1 MKEYTIILDDEELE
15 VFMGCLE
22 DTLHQ
27 HTVPSTIEDDT
38 LRAVLIQIKI
48 QKDRNKE
55 DYE

>member
-15 VFMGCLE
+15 TLMTALE
-22 DTLHQ
+22 HYLHTNASFAYVEETSIRGVIKQ
-27 HTVPSTIEDDT
+27 
-38 LRAVLIQIKI
+38 IQI